1 MKVLLDTNILL
12 RVASPAHSM
21 HKAARDAVAKLQRQ
35 GDDLVLVPQVIYEYW
50 VVATRPLASNG
61 LELTTSIASKAV
73 DDFSS
78 IFQLLRDERG
88 IYPIWKELVFA
99 SGVMG
104 KNAHDTRLVA
114 AMLRH
119 DIKSLLTFNSADFK
133 RFAQI
138 EAVQP
143 RDV

>member
-1 MKVLLDTNILL
+1 
-12 RVASPAHSM
+12 M

-104 KNAHDTRLVA
+104 KTAHDTRLVA

>member
-1 MKVLLDTNILL
+1 
-12 RVASPAHSM
+12 M

-35 GDDLVLVPQVIYEYW
+35 GDDLALVPQVIYEYW

-119 DIKSLLTFNSADFK
+119 DIKSILTFNSADFK

-138 EAVQP
+138 EAVHP

>member
-1 MKVLLDTNILL
+1 
-12 RVASPAHSM
+12 M
-21 HKAARDAVAKLQRQ
+21 HKAARDAVAKLHRQ

-61 LELTTSIASKAV
+61 LELATSIASKAV
-73 DDFSS
+73 YDFSS

-114 AMLRH
+114 AMLRRICMGS
-119 DIKSLLTFNSADFK
+119 DAGFGIGE
-133 RFAQI
+133 Q
-138 EAVQP
+138 
-143 RDV
+143 